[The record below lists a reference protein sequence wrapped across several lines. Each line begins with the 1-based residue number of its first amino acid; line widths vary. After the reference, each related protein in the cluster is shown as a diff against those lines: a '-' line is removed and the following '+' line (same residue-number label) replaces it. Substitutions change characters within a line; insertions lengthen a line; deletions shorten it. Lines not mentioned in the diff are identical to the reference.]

1 MISRGITNLKKKQI
15 AILIITIIIIFLMAI
30 IGPVDYFKHGYFC
43 NEIAYD
49 QIPKENFIDY
59 IDLKNN
65 SFKIEFSL
73 EKKHFKGFEINI
85 TNHPENNKGFLYL
98 TIYDNNNKQI
108 DEIVVDISKVKAGVW
123 YKTYI
128 NENLNKGKKYTLNIS
143 AKNCDTYPYLQI
155 VDSKYVSNET
165 ISGNLLIGYAY
176 AVSTFNFQNKV
187 LIFLFFIAIYTIIF
201 GKLILTE
208 EKGKICIIGAIFIL
222 MITVLSWNYMYN
234 SMDNQNTSFATFQGG
249 SEALVINPMIA
260 LENNIWF
267 DSKDQLGYG
276 LGRYP
281 DGKLKAYKSQYG
293 LQGKIFRHL
302 AIHTNGLKTIESFH
316 LLCALSTA
324 IVFICIVFLIFKKYN
339 FLLALCFFITF
350 WLSPWIVNFA
360 RNLYWVEFTWF
371 LPMLIGLFLSL
382 KIESIRYR
390 IICYLA
396 IFISITV
403 KCLCGYEYI
412 STIMIGL
419 IAFLFI
425 DLVKAVIDKNREKSF
440 LIFKTIFIVGIVA
453 LIGFIVAIL
462 IHANLRGVGN
472 IKEGVKQIFQEDI
485 LRRTYATD
493 LNQFEQIYWDSL
505 NASAWEVYC
514 KYFKFSTQII
524 TGIPGNL
531 FPYLCIIPICIFCI
545 DYEKHRLNVAQLTM
559 YAIFFLAPITWFY
572 LAKSHSYI
580 HTHMNYVLWYFG
592 FVQICFYTIINKI
605 LSVLKID
612 AKINLLGK

>member
-15 AILIITIIIIFLMAI
+15 AILIITIIMIFLMVI
-30 IGPVDYFKHGYFC
+30 IGPIDYFTHGYFC
-43 NEIAYD
+43 NEISYD
-49 QIPKENFIDY
+49 QIPKEGFIDY

-73 EKKHFKGFEINI
+73 KKKHFKGFEINI
-85 TNHPENNKGFLYL
+85 TNHPENNKGSLYL

-108 DEIVVDISKVKAGVW
+108 DEIIVDISKVKTGVW

-128 NENLNKGKKYTLNIS
+128 NENLNKEEKYTLNIS

-176 AVSTFNFQNKV
+176 AASTFNFQNKV
-187 LIFLFFIAIYTIIF
+187 LVFLFFITIYTIIF

-208 EKGKICIIGAIFIL
+208 EKSKTCIIGAIFIL

-234 SMDNQNTSFATFQGG
+234 SMDNQNTSFFAGFQSD
-249 SEALVINPMIA
+249 SESLVINPMIA

-267 DSKDQLGYG
+267 DSEYGYG
-276 LGRYP
+276 MGYYV
-281 DGKLKAYKSQYG
+281 DGKLLAYKSQYG

-316 LLCALSTA
+316 LICTLATA
-324 IVFICIVFLIFKKYN
+324 TVFICIVFLIFKKYN
-339 FLLALCFFITF
+339 LLLALCFFITF

-382 KIESIRYR
+382 KIESIKYR
-390 IICYLA
+390 IICYFA

-425 DLVKAVIDKNREKSF
+425 DLVKAVVDKNREKSF
-440 LIFKTIFIVGIVA
+440 LIFKTIVIVGIVA

-462 IHANLRGVGN
+462 VHANLRGVGN
-472 IKEGVKQIFQEDI
+472 VKEGIKQIFQEEV
-485 LRRTYATD
+485 LFRTYATD
-493 LNQFEQIYWDSL
+493 LNQYRKSDWDSL

-524 TGIPGNL
+524 TGIPSNL
-531 FPYLCIIPICIFCI
+531 FPCLCVIPLCIFCI
-545 DYEKHRLNVAQLTM
+545 DYERHRLNVVQLAM
-559 YAIFFLAPITWFY
+559 YGIFFLAPITWFL

-592 FVQICFYTIINKI
+592 FVQTCFYIIISRI
-605 LSVLKID
+605 LSVLKISV
-612 AKINLLGK
+612 KINLLGK